1 MQKARTVECVRGL
14 LTASAFVA
22 PLLLGACAETPR
34 TAFDWDVNTR
44 APVYAHHRAPHSTPR
59 YASSS
64 SVPSHYRAVVVASTR
79 STPHRSPGWYQS
91 TPQAVEPAQAYGPAH
106 FTWPV
111 QGHVILP
118 YGPTP
123 SGGRNDGIN
132 IAANMD
138 APIRAADAGTVVYAE
153 AGPKGYGNLVLIRH
167 GNGYITAYA
176 HADRIAVAKGDR
188 VNQGQVIGYA
198 GQTGGVSAPQLH
210 FEIRQGGKALDP
222 RPLLTTISG

>member
-1 MQKARTVECVRGL
+1 MQKARTSECVRGV

-34 TAFDWDVNTR
+34 TAFDWDVNTH
-44 APVYAHHRAPHSTPR
+44 YATPHHRVPHSTPR

-64 SVPSHYRAVVVASTR
+64 VPSHHRTVVVAST
-79 STPHRSPGWYQS
+79 SHHTPGWYQS
-91 TPQAVEPAQAYGPAH
+91 APQQVEPAQAYGPAH
-106 FTWPV
+106 FAWPV
-111 QGHVILP
+111 RGTVILP

-138 APIRAADAGTVVYAE
+138 APIRAADSGTVVYAE

-176 HADRIAVAKGDR
+176 HADRIAVAKGDH

-210 FEIRQGGKALDP
+210 FEIRQGSKPVDP
-222 RPLLTTISG
+222 RLLLATISG